1 MSQTVTLPN
10 NGSRKAATGAHASNK
25 PASATQASSKAAS
38 STQGSSK
45 SALAAQVS
53 SNAAQDAT
61 ASNKTVSGEQQLA
74 APTIA
79 AGHVANPVAT
89 SLTNSGVKPIRHRLL
104 FWVAALAIIALGQ
117 FAASRL
123 DWVAHYPSDW
133 IFPLKNWIDAFFEWL
148 VYGVRFFDG
157 TSYGFSPRDV
167 TRGLASV
174 LAYPLHLSESIFF
187 DGFSKNIP
195 ALPWITV
202 AGLAALLGHWVG
214 GWRSALLGAVAFT
227 YLALFGVWQ
236 ASMQTF
242 SLVLITVPMVF
253 LIGLVAGVLMSKSP
267 RFKRA
272 ITPLFDILQSMPPF
286 AYLVP
291 IVVLYG
297 VGDVP
302 AMIATALFAVPPV
315 ARCISLGLES
325 VQKGVLEAGQM
336 MGCTRWQLLWK
347 VQMPTARSVLLVGL
361 NQGIMQTLAMIV
373 LAALI
378 GASGLGS
385 ELLTSLQSLRLGEAL
400 EQGIAIV
407 VIAVVLDRLS
417 RAYALKTPKYT
428 DPSLAWWR
436 RHPYMV
442 LALVFLLASV
452 LLARVLPDLA
462 LLSDEHSITTAPYW
476 NAGIDWINLHL
487 YDSVQAFRNFT
498 LMEILIP
505 TRNFFL
511 AIPWVTFLAL
521 VVLVGY
527 RLGGWSVA
535 LVAGLLILFPAATGL
550 WPETMTT
557 LYMIGTAAVIC
568 VSVGFVIGLAA
579 SRTAGWSRFASG
591 ICDFL
596 QTFPSFIYLIP
607 VVMLFKVSDLS
618 AIIAV
623 LMFAVVPMIRYTILG
638 LRGVPKPIIEAA
650 TQQGAT
656 RLQRLIKVELPIA
669 LPELMLGV
677 NQVIFMALFMV
688 AITALIGT
696 QDLGAEINAARSGNE
711 IGKALVAGLCIAF
724 LGITADRLIG
734 AWVKRKKIALGAV

>member
-1 MSQTVTLPN
+1 MTHT
-10 NGSRKAATGAHASNK
+10 AALSSDDLNRASLDSHQ
-25 PASATQASSKAAS
+25 PVGLITD
-38 STQGSSK
+38 TDGV
-45 SALAAQVS
+45 AAQPRDRGSKIVQ
-53 SNAAQDAT
+53 NRP
-61 ASNKTVSGEQQLA
+61 LY
-74 APTIA
+74 
-79 AGHVANPVAT
+79 
-89 SLTNSGVKPIRHRLL
+89 
-104 FWVAALAIIALGQ
+104 WVAALAIIVLGQ
-117 FAASRL
+117 FAVSRL
-123 DWVAHYPSDW
+123 AWVEQYPSNWILPLKDW
-133 IFPLKNWIDAFFEWL
+133 IDSFFEWL

-157 TSYGFSPRDV
+157 TSFEFTPRDL
-167 TRGLASV
+167 TRGVSGLLAR
-174 LAYPLHLSESIFF
+174 PLGLSESLFF
-187 DGFSKNIP
+187 DGFSKRFP

-202 AGLAALLGHWVG
+202 VGLAALLGHWLG
-214 GWRSALLGAVAFT
+214 GWRSALLGAAAFT

-242 SLVLITVPMVF
+242 SLVLVTVPMVF
-253 LIGLVAGVLMSKSP
+253 LIGLVAGVLMSKN
-267 RFKRA
+267 RHFKNA
-272 ITPLFDILQSMPPF
+272 VTPLFDILQSMPPF

-297 VGDVP
+297 VGNVP

-325 VQKGVLEAGQM
+325 VRHGVLEAGQM
-336 MGCTRWQLLWK
+336 MGCTRWQLLWR
-347 VQMPTARSVLLVGL
+347 VQLPAARSVLLVGL

-407 VIAVVLDRLS
+407 VIAVVLDRFS
-417 RAYALKTPKYT
+417 RAYALKQPVYV
-428 DPSLAWWR
+428 DPDLGWWR
-436 RHPYMV
+436 RHPYVV
-442 LALVFLLASV
+442 LALVFLVVSI

-462 LLSDEHSITTAPYW
+462 LLTDEHSITTAPYW
-476 NAGIDWINLHL
+476 NAGIDWINVNL
-487 YDSVQAFRNFT
+487 YESVQAFRNFT
-498 LMEILIP
+498 LLEMLIP
-505 TRNFFL
+505 TRNFFR
-511 AIPWVTFLAL
+511 AIPWITFVAL
-521 VVLVGY
+521 VTLLGY

-550 WPETMTT
+550 WLEAMTT
-557 LYMIGTAAVIC
+557 LYMIGTAAVVC
-568 VSVGFVIGLAA
+568 VSVGFIVGLGA
-579 SRTAGWSRFASG
+579 SRTARWSRFAAG

-623 LMFAVVPMIRYTILG
+623 LLFAVVPMIRYTILG
-638 LRGVPKPIIEAA
+638 LRGVPTPIMEAA

-656 RLQRLIKVELPIA
+656 RLQRLMKVELPIA
-669 LPELMLGV
+669 LPEIMLGV

-734 AWVKRKKIALGAV
+734 AWVKRKRIELGSA

>member
-1 MSQTVTLPN
+1 MTQTITL
-10 NGSRKAATGAHASNK
+10 SND
-25 PASATQASSKAAS
+25 SI
-38 STQGSSK
+38 
-45 SALAAQVS
+45 
-53 SNAAQDAT
+53 NAANANRQRPAT
-61 ASNKTVSGEQQLA
+61 EVSA
-74 APTIA
+74 RSVKA
-79 AGHVANPVAT
+79 
-89 SLTNSGVKPIRHRLL
+89 SLTGRPAKARPHHWALY
-104 FWVAALAIIALGQ
+104 WAAALAIIVLGQ
-117 FAASRL
+117 FAVSRL
-123 DWVAHYPSDW
+123 EWIASYPSSWIMPLKDW
-133 IFPLKNWIDAFFEWL
+133 IDSFFEWL
-148 VYGVRFFDG
+148 IYGLLFFEG
-157 TSYGFSPRDV
+157 TPFEFAPRDITRGFSA
-167 TRGLASV
+167 L
-174 LAYPLHLSESIFF
+174 LAYPLGLTASLFS
-187 DGFSKNIP
+187 DGYSKTVP
-195 ALPWITV
+195 ALPWVTV

-214 GWRSALLGAVAFT
+214 GWRSALLAAAAFS

-242 SLVLITVPMVF
+242 SLVLITVPLVF
-253 LIGLVAGVLMSKSP
+253 LIGLAAGIVMSKSQ

-272 ITPLFDILQSMPPF
+272 VTPLFDILQSMPPF

-315 ARCISLGLES
+315 ARCIALGLEG
-325 VQKGVLEAGQM
+325 VQKGVLEAGRM
-336 MGCTRWQLLWK
+336 MGCTRWQLLWQ
-347 VQMPTARSVLLVGL
+347 VQMPAARSVILVGL

-417 RAYALKTPKYT
+417 RAYALKQPVYA
-428 DPSLAWWR
+428 DPRRSWWR
-436 RHPYMV
+436 RHPYV
-442 LALVFLLASV
+442 ALALAYLIVSIM
-452 LLARVLPDLA
+452 LARVFPQMA
-462 LLSDEHSITTAPYW
+462 LLTGEHSITTAPYW

-487 YDSVQAFRNFT
+487 YESVQAFRNFT
-498 LMEILIP
+498 LLEILIP
-505 TRNFFL
+505 TRNFFQ
-511 AIPWVTFLAL
+511 AIPWVTLVALLAL
-521 VVLVGY
+521 LGY

-535 LVAGLLILFPAATGL
+535 LVAGLLTLFPAVTGL
-550 WPETMTT
+550 WIQTMTT
-557 LYMIGTAAVIC
+557 LYMIGTAAAVC
-568 VSVGFVIGLAA
+568 VVVGFAIGLAA
-579 SRTAGWSRFASG
+579 SRSAPWSRFAAG
-591 ICDFL
+591 VCDFF

-623 LMFAVVPMIRYTILG
+623 LLFAVVPMIRYTILG
-638 LRGVPKPIIEAA
+638 LRGVPKPIMEAA
-650 TQQGAT
+650 TQQGT
-656 RLQRLIKVELPIA
+656 TPLQRLVKVELPIA
-669 LPELMLGV
+669 LPEIMLGV

-696 QDLGAEINAARSGNE
+696 QDLGAEINVARSGNE

-734 AWVKRKKIALGAV
+734 AWVKRKRIALGSA

>member
-1 MSQTVTLPN
+1 MTDTAILVN
-10 NGSRKAATGAHASNK
+10 NSSGSASPGVRRSAA
-25 PASATQASSKAAS
+25 PAV
-38 STQGSSK
+38 SSK
-45 SALAAQVS
+45 SV
-53 SNAAQDAT
+53 
-61 ASNKTVSGEQQLA
+61 A
-74 APTIA
+74 APVADKHARTAFNRLSFWIA
-79 AGHVANPVAT
+79 AC
-89 SLTNSGVKPIRHRLL
+89 
-104 FWVAALAIIALGQ
+104 AIIVLGQ
-117 FAASRL
+117 FAASRF
-123 DWVAHYPSDW
+123 DWAAQYPSDW
-133 IFPLKNWIDAFFEWL
+133 MLPLKSWIDSFFEWL
-148 VYGVRFFDG
+148 VYGLRFFEG
-157 TSYGFSPRDV
+157 TSFEFSPRDV
-167 TRGLASV
+167 TRGMAAV
-174 LAYPLHLSESIFF
+174 MTYPLGLSESIFF
-187 DGFSKNIP
+187 DGFSKGVP
-195 ALPWITV
+195 ALPWLTV
-202 AGLAALLGHWVG
+202 AGLAGLLGHWLG
-214 GWRSALLGAVAFT
+214 GWRSAVLGAAAFS
-227 YLALFGVWQ
+227 YMALFGVWK

-253 LIGLVAGVLMSKSP
+253 LIGLVIGVLMSKSQ
-267 RFKRA
+267 RFKSA
-272 ITPLFDILQSMPPF
+272 VTPLFDILQSMPPF

-315 ARCISLGLES
+315 ARCVALGLEGVS
-325 VQKGVLEAGQM
+325 QGVLEAGKM

-347 VQMPTARSVLLVGL
+347 VQMPTARSALLVGL

-417 RAYALKTPKYT
+417 RAYALKKPVYV
-428 DPSLAWWR
+428 DPSLSWWR
-436 RHPYMV
+436 RHPYIV
-442 LALVFLLASV
+442 LALAFLAASMMLASV
-452 LLARVLPDLA
+452 LPNLG
-462 LLSDEHSITTAPYW
+462 LLSHEHSITTAPFW
-476 NAGIDWINLHL
+476 NAGIEWINLHL
-487 YDSVQAFRNFT
+487 YESVQAFRNFA

-505 TRNFFL
+505 TRNFFQ

-521 VVLVGY
+521 VVLLGY

-535 LVAGLLILFPAATGL
+535 LIAGLLILFPAATGL
-550 WPETMTT
+550 WPQTMAT

-568 VSVGFVIGLAA
+568 IIVGFAVGLAA
-579 SRTAGWSRFASG
+579 SRTAGWSQLASG
-591 ICDFL
+591 VCDFL

-623 LMFAVVPMIRYTILG
+623 LMFAVVPMVRYTILG
-638 LRGVPKPIIEAA
+638 LRSVPKPIIEAT

-656 RLQRLIKVELPIA
+656 PLQRLIKVELPIA
-669 LPELMLGV
+669 FPEIMLGV

-724 LGITADRLIG
+724 LGIAADRLIG
-734 AWVKRKKIALGAV
+734 AWVKRKKAQLATA